1 MRLNVFIVAR
11 CFLLFARCLLLFAL
25 TSNQQKV
32 KSNKQRVKCTE
43 QQAKTNEQWTKLT
56 SNKRKLTSNEQKLRS
71 IEQKPISNE
80 QKLMS
85 NEQRTKSSASKYI
98 YPKYLELKLE
108 HQGEDAKLL
117 DLDIKL
123 EDIFVYKFFEKKCKF
138 PFFILRILIC
148 WAIFHHQYS
157 IIYSEFLWIT
167 FWLTLT
173 DFVPKASQLY
183 SK

>member
-56 SNKRKLTSNEQKLRS
+56 SNKRKLRSN
-71 IEQKPISNE
+71 EQKPISNE

-123 EDIFVYKFFEKKCKF
+123 EDIFVYKFFGKKCKF

>member
-71 IEQKPISNE
+71 IEQ
-80 QKLMS
+80 
-85 NEQRTKSSASKYI
+85 RTKSSASKYI

-123 EDIFVYKFFEKKCKF
+123 EDIIVYKFFEKKCKF